1 MLIYDVLWCFN
12 ILLSDFMLYFFSR
25 ICWIFRINIFEGLVW
40 IQLENTLIQL
50 ENMWMQLENMFGF
63 SKKIRGLDLVRK
75 YVVWI
80 QLEKKY
86 VDLVRK
92 YVKGVKYKR

>member
-12 ILLSDFMLYFFSR
+12 ILLSGFILYF
-25 ICWIFRINIFEGLVW
+25 LVEYVGY
-40 IQLENTLIQL
+40 LEKIYL
-50 ENMWMQLENMFGF
+50 WGWFGF

-80 QLEKKY
+80 
-86 VDLVRK
+86 
-92 YVKGVKYKR
+92 